1 MRTAL
6 LIAFSAILSVLATP
20 IATNAAPGDG
30 PPDCAERIAHQAA
43 GHAAAPLACWRL
55 GPVALG
61 MTREA
66 VVRELGDPDF
76 ETDGQPPGYSTRLPL
91 DHYRLA
97 YYVFPRDLAQRLDRQ
112 PLAQVRFGVL
122 EIAYVEGGVAQ
133 IANNPPERISG
144 AKCNGHPGRAP
155 DASRDPPADFAP
167 FLSFAG
173 LKAGDSVEALTA
185 RFGKPWTI
193 STAHDFY
200 NYGPFPLTLGV
211 RDEDGRVGGFS
222 IGTDSDTV
230 LLGGFA
236 NIEFARDPTTCR
248 VNGYRLLP
256 SEP

>member
-1 MRTAL
+1 MRAALPMILSAVLAL
-6 LIAFSAILSVLATP
+6 LAAPGASR
-20 IATNAAPGDG
+20 AAPGDG
-30 PPDCAERIAHQAA
+30 PPDCAERIQHQAA
-43 GHAAAPLACWRL
+43 GQAPAPLACWRL

-76 ETDGQPPGYSTRLPL
+76 EGDGPPIGYDTRIGR
-91 DHYRLA
+91 YRLA
-97 YYVFPRDLAQRLDRQ
+97 YYVFPRDLAQRLARQ
-112 PLAQVRFGVL
+112 PQAQVRFRVL

-133 IANNPPERISG
+133 IANNPPARISG
-144 AKCNGHPGRAP
+144 ARCAGHPARGP
-155 DASRDPPADFAP
+155 DTSRDPPADFTP

-173 LKAGDSVEALTA
+173 LKAGDSIDALTA

-211 RDEDGRVGGFS
+211 SDEDGWVGGFS

-230 LLGGFA
+230 MLGGFA
-236 NIEFARDPTTCR
+236 NIEFARDPATCR